1 MSDSVPAG
9 VDAPVVGQDGSQSRG
24 RTGRGLAKAD
34 AEAIGAALDA
44 DPVVLRGAVARS
56 LEVLTDAGRG
66 HPWSELVARAAR
78 RGDWDPERTA
88 ALADPDAT
96 GHRAALWDLATELI
110 EGRGRDLTR
119 IDLVGR
125 DLAGDDRA
133 GNDRA
138 EEP

>member
-56 LEVLTDAGRG
+56 LEVVTDAGRG
-66 HPWSELVARAAR
+66 TPWAELAARAAR
-78 RGDWDPERTA
+78 RGDWDPARTA
-88 ALADPDAT
+88 ALADPDAM
-96 GHRAALWDLATELI
+96 GHQEALWDLATELI
-110 EGRGRDLTR
+110 EGRGRDLAR
-119 IDLVGR
+119 IDL
-125 DLAGDDRA
+125 AGPDP
-133 GNDRA
+133 A
-138 EEP
+138 EAQ